1 MSGILAA
8 VGARRAAPHA
18 LAPHGGGAPAL
29 SAPAAPQVVLNVT
42 RVYFY
47 SEPAA
52 CAAFVTKIPGAWDK
66 LGFNDSVRVF
76 PERHEA
82 DLAGEHS
89 FRRPIIDM
97 VINETGARPARGGPL
112 RAPPDAGSRRRRVVL
127 CLAPGCE
134 GWQVL
139 GRAARWPR
147 RAPCAAPGG
156 RSVSQTHAWYRSM
169 ARATPVSSIDD
180 CCTHFALSRAVPH
193 LLLAR
198 VRCRSGHA
206 ARLVCAA
213 GVA

>member
-8 VGARRAAPHA
+8 VGARRAAQHA

-127 CLAPGCE
+127 CRAGTRLRGLAGVGTCGALAAP
-134 GWQVL
+134 
-139 GRAARWPR
+139 RAVR
-147 RAPCAAPGG
+147 RARRALCVSDPCM
-156 RSVSQTHAWYRSM
+156 V
-169 ARATPVSSIDD
+169 
-180 CCTHFALSRAVPH
+180 
-193 LLLAR
+193 
-198 VRCRSGHA
+198 
-206 ARLVCAA
+206 
-213 GVA
+213 